1 MNEKAKEKMLQGV
14 ANGAIKKLEKRDVLL
29 EQDLATADKNQTV
42 KEFLAEEEAKLGA
55 KIDIKQWALFAIK

>member
-42 KEFLAEEEAKLGA
+42 KEFLAEEEANLGA